1 MRNKDCIDAIE
12 LKEILKKHQ
21 ELLEENF
28 DESRLKNN
36 LNKLLKYTDDL
47 YLDERAK
54 KMEIGINKNAE
65 LKILLGKLDYAKI
78 KQDYIF
84 RYFNEWCI
92 KQRNCDETDF
102 NFIDLFCGAG
112 GFSLGFIQEGFKVN
126 FACDIEP
133 ACIETYRFNHPNISS
148 KYVVNEDIKNIEE
161 NINNYLRF
169 MNVDLVIGGPPCQ
182 GFSIANQQRIID
194 DPRNKLYKSFV
205 NIVAQTKPKF
215 FVMEN
220 VKGMLKVATQVK
232 EDFEKVG
239 YKVAFKVFKAQ
250 EFSVPQNRERLIFI
264 GSRVRIS
271 PEDVISRIAE
281 KEYKKYVLEDAIGD
295 LNKLE
300 ASREKNNTEIIND
313 INGGIVIGKH
323 PKKDMSEYVELINKG
338 VNLKQ
343 VLFNHQ
349 ARYNNDRDIEIYRR
363 LNQGDRSDD
372 PKIRDIMPYGNRSHI
387 FKDKYYKLKNDE
399 ICKTITAH
407 MKFDCNM
414 YIHPTEARGLTP
426 REAARVQSYP
436 DEYIFKGS
444 FTKTYMQVGNSVPP
458 LMGRGIACV
467 IKKIL
472 EEEL

>member
-1 MRNKDCIDAIE
+1 MKNKDYMDAIE
-12 LKEILKKHQ
+12 LKEILKIHQ
-21 ELLEENF
+21 ELLEKNF

-36 LNKLLKYTDDL
+36 LNKLLKHADDP

-54 KMEIGINKNAE
+54 KIEKYINKNSE
-65 LKILLGKLDYAKI
+65 FKILLGKLNYAKI
-78 KQDYIF
+78 KHDYIF
-84 RYFNEWCI
+84 KYFNEWCVE
-92 KQRNCDETDF
+92 QRDFDMTDF

-112 GFSLGFIQEGFKVN
+112 GLSLGFIQEGFKVN
-126 FACDIEP
+126 FACDIDP

-148 KYVVNEDIKNIEE
+148 KYVVNQDIKNIEDD
-161 NINNYLRF
+161 INNYLRF

-205 NIVAQTKPKF
+205 NIVSQTKPKI

-220 VKGMLKVATQVK
+220 VKGMLKVAPQVK

-271 PEDVISRIAE
+271 AEDIISRIVE
-281 KEYKKYVLEDAIGD
+281 QEYKKYVLEDAIGD

-313 INGGIVIGKH
+313 INGGIVIEKH
-323 PKKDMSEYVELINKG
+323 PKKDISEYVELINKG

-372 PKIRDIMPYGNRSHI
+372 PKIKDIMPYINRSHI
-387 FKDKYYKLKNDE
+387 FKDKYYKLKYNE
-399 ICKTITAH
+399 TCKTITAH

-414 YIHPTEARGLTP
+414 YIHPIESRGLTP

-467 IKKIL
+467 IKEIL
-472 EEEL
+472 EEES

>member
-1 MRNKDCIDAIE
+1 MKNKDCMDAIE
-12 LKEILKKHQ
+12 LKEILKIHQ
-21 ELLEENF
+21 ELLEKNF

-36 LNKLLKYTDDL
+36 LNKLLKHADDP

-54 KMEIGINKNAE
+54 KIEKYINKNSE
-65 LKILLGKLDYAKI
+65 FKILLGKLNYAKI
-78 KQDYIF
+78 KHDYIF
-84 RYFNEWCI
+84 KYFNEWCVE
-92 KQRNCDETDF
+92 QRDFDMTDF

-112 GFSLGFIQEGFKVN
+112 GLSLGFIQEGFKVN
-126 FACDIEP
+126 FACDIDP

-148 KYVVNEDIKNIEE
+148 KYVVNQDIKNIEDD
-161 NINNYLRF
+161 INNYLRF

-205 NIVAQTKPKF
+205 NIVSQTKPKI

-220 VKGMLKVATQVK
+220 VKGMLKVAPQVK

-271 PEDVISRIAE
+271 AEDIISRIVE
-281 KEYKKYVLEDAIGD
+281 QEYKKYVLEDAIGD

-313 INGGIVIGKH
+313 INGGIVIEKH
-323 PKKDMSEYVELINKG
+323 PKKDISEYVELINKG

-372 PKIRDIMPYGNRSHI
+372 PKIKDIMPYINRSHI
-387 FKDKYYKLKNDE
+387 FKDKYYKLKYNE
-399 ICKTITAH
+399 TCKTITAH

-414 YIHPTEARGLTP
+414 YIHPIESRGLTP

-467 IKKIL
+467 IKEIL
-472 EEEL
+472 EEES

>member
-1 MRNKDCIDAIE
+1 MKNKDCMDAIE
-12 LKEILKKHQ
+12 LKEILKIHQ
-21 ELLEENF
+21 ELLEKNF

-36 LNKLLKYTDDL
+36 LNKLLKHADDP

-54 KMEIGINKNAE
+54 KIEKYINKNSE
-65 LKILLGKLDYAKI
+65 FKILLGKLNYAKI
-78 KQDYIF
+78 KHDYIF
-84 RYFNEWCI
+84 KYFNEWCVE
-92 KQRNCDETDF
+92 QRDFDMTDF

-112 GFSLGFIQEGFKVN
+112 GLSLGFIQEGFKVN
-126 FACDIEP
+126 FACDIDP

-148 KYVVNEDIKNIEE
+148 KYVVNQDIKNIEDD
-161 NINNYLRF
+161 INNYLRF

-205 NIVAQTKPKF
+205 NIVSQTKPKI

-220 VKGMLKVATQVK
+220 VKGMLKVALQVK

-271 PEDVISRIAE
+271 AEDIISRIVE
-281 KEYKKYVLEDAIGD
+281 QEYKKYVLEDAIGD

-313 INGGIVIGKH
+313 INGGIVIEKH
-323 PKKDMSEYVELINKG
+323 PKKDISEYVELINKG

-372 PKIRDIMPYGNRSHI
+372 PKIKDIMPYINRSHI
-387 FKDKYYKLKNDE
+387 FKDKYYKLKYND

-414 YIHPTEARGLTP
+414 YIHPIESRGLTP

-458 LMGRGIACV
+458 LMGRGIAYV
-467 IKKIL
+467 IKEIL
-472 EEEL
+472 EEES